1 MAFIQ
6 ENTQTIATLSQR
18 GLKFRELKTG
28 YQMTC
33 MVTGT
38 TLVHTTKEI
47 TVVYRGKVVTFDI
60 RDGSALNR
68 ARKHALEFAA

>member
-1 MAFIQ
+1 MPFIQ
-6 ENTQTIATLSQR
+6 KNIKTIATLSQR

-38 TLVHTTKEI
+38 TLVHTTDEI
-47 TVVYRGKVVTFDI
+47 TVIRGGKIVRFDTA
-60 RDGSALNR
+60 DGSALNR
-68 ARKHALEFAA
+68 ARKHTLEFSA